1 MASRWWHRV
10 LASSSSL
17 CLEAASRCSFT
28 PSVANPCGAD
38 LVIIVGAQ
46 YVRFVFYSF
55 LVFRVLMLLFPLGGM
70 KLWVASVADDSGF
83 FFWDTT
89 SRGWQQLSPV
99 VGWLTGGSGCLFPSY
114 PL

>member
-1 MASRWWHRV
+1 MVAPGTCLVVFSV
-10 LASSSSL
+10 LGGGFEVFFYSL
-17 CLEAASRCSFT
+17 RSESK
-28 PSVANPCGAD
+28 CGAD